1 MARTTIIAEAGV
13 NHDGSVG
20 TALELI
26 DVAADAGADVVKFQT
41 FDVDE
46 VVTADAPQ
54 AGYQRERAP
63 ASSQKEM
70 LRALVL
76 DQDAHERI
84 AAHCQGRG
92 IEFLSTAFD
101 ESSLRRLV
109 DLGIRRVKVPSGEL
123 TNGPLLL
130 AIARTQLPL
139 VISTGM
145 ATLGEVES
153 ALSVI
158 AYGRLHAEGVP
169 SREDLSAAYSA
180 TIRTGALAEEL
191 TVLHCTSSYPA
202 QPEDVNLAAM
212 DTLAQSFALPVG
224 YSDHTLGIA
233 ISLAAVARGASLIE
247 KHITLDRTRPGP
259 DHAASLEPDGLRE
272 LIAGIRAIE
281 ASIGAPVKYPTSSE
295 RDTATVARRSIV
307 AARPISAGASLQP
320 EDLKSLRP
328 GTGTSPMNIWFL
340 VGHEAKRDYQRGEA
354 IDIDQ

>member
-13 NHDGSVG
+13 NHDGSVD

-26 DVAADAGADVVKFQT
+26 DIAAEAGADVIKFQT

-54 AGYQRERAP
+54 AGYQRDRAP
-63 ASSQKEM
+63 ASSQKDM
-70 LRALVL
+70 LRSLVL
-76 DQDAHERI
+76 DQAAHERLV
-84 AAHCQGRG
+84 AHCQERG

-101 ESSLRRLV
+101 EGSLCRLV

-130 AIARTQLPL
+130 AFARTRLPL

-158 AYGRLHAEGVP
+158 AYGRLHAEGLP
-169 SREDLSAAYSA
+169 SREDLSEAYSSV
-180 TIRTGALAEEL
+180 IRTGALADEL

-202 QPEDVNLAAM
+202 QPEDVDLAAM
-212 DTLAQSFALPVG
+212 DTLAQAFALPVG
-224 YSDHTLGIA
+224 YSDHTLGTA

-247 KHITLDRTRPGP
+247 KHITLERTRPGP
-259 DHAASLEPDGLRE
+259 DHAASLEPEGLRE
-272 LIAGIRAIE
+272 LVAGIRAVE
-281 ASIGAPVKYPTSSE
+281 ASIGTPVKYPTSSE
-295 RDTATVARRSIV
+295 RDTAAVARRSIV
-307 AARPISAGASLQP
+307 AARPIPAGLPLQP
-320 EDLKSLRP
+320 EDLKTLRP
-328 GTGTSPMNIWFL
+328 GSGRSPMDIWSL
-340 VGHEAKRDYQRGEA
+340 VGRQAKRDYRLHEL
-354 IDIDQ
+354 IDEDQ